1 MNNHKAFGSMFL
13 LALAGSSIAQTPGR
27 IVITQLGSSSA
38 GVNESLNTNT
48 GNTIQLLELRKVG
61 SGQTATSIG
70 FLPTDASTGVVM
82 VSNSTAEGNALTR
95 SSSGRFLSISGYPGA
110 LGTSR
115 LTGTNRA
122 IARFDFTG
130 GLNTTT
136 RPTNAFSGTNFR
148 STVTSDTPVSGSY
161 RFWMVGANEGLRVG
175 SLNSNTSVLV
185 SNTATNLRTVD
196 VVNGDVLIGTG
207 SAAGGAIGIRK
218 IAGLEI
224 ETNKTMTQLVTASGH
239 NSPYGF
245 AFIGD
250 VNGTVHCYVADDGTT
265 TGGVYKY
272 TSTNGMSGPF
282 TLAYRVVTSATRA
295 LCTDGKVLYG
305 VSTGTNNNQ
314 VQVIWDG
321 GSLND
326 SFAAGLQAAVS
337 ANRWVRGIALAPE
350 PTVVDSDYRGGDT
363 PGNIMTL
370 RSDNGAQRRLRV
382 GFVPDSNYRA
392 WTDLA
397 TVNYDGHAVKTA
409 LDTSGNIYIAIQSE
423 TAVSGAIV
431 PIIKVIKVPAG
442 GGNAVS
448 SSEQTI
454 PEGYDAFGITVDSSN
469 QPIISYKSSTGVAQ
483 TRFARWSSDLST
495 ATVFDNTNT
504 GWSIGSKSP
513 VDISSDPNGYLTT
526 LFASGNT
533 LSTLSFDN
541 SFSAGSATSDVTVA
555 DDAGVALTPLSAQF
569 GTDGKLRV
577 LSVGSTTATRALL
590 RVDTLAADRLSVETL
605 GQPERRDAT
614 GTSTGGVT
622 TRAATSPSFLWAWG
636 LSMAG
641 NNPRVLMT
649 GTAEPTAGPSGP
661 GSGTANRNDNIIG
674 SGRVWTFSTANVVSN
689 ATYRFAPGF
698 SPVN

>member
-1 MNNHKAFGSMFL
+1 
-13 LALAGSSIAQTPGR
+13 
-27 IVITQLGSSSA
+27 
-38 GVNESLNTNT
+38 
-48 GNTIQLLELRKVG
+48 
-61 SGQTATSIG
+61 
-70 FLPTDASTGVVM
+70 
-82 VSNSTAEGNALTR
+82 
-95 SSSGRFLSISGYPGA
+95 
-110 LGTSR
+110 
-115 LTGTNRA
+115 
-122 IARFDFTG
+122 
-130 GLNTTT
+130 
-136 RPTNAFSGTNFR
+136 
-148 STVTSDTPVSGSY
+148 
-161 RFWMVGANEGLRVG
+161 
-175 SLNSNTSVLV
+175 
-185 SNTATNLRTVD
+185 
-196 VVNGDVLIGTG
+196 
-207 SAAGGAIGIRK
+207 
-218 IAGLEI
+218 
-224 ETNKTMTQLVTASGH
+224 
-239 NSPYGF
+239 
-245 AFIGD
+245 
-250 VNGTVHCYVADDGTT
+250 
-265 TGGVYKY
+265 
-272 TSTNGMSGPF
+272 
-282 TLAYRVVTSATRA
+282 
-295 LCTDGKVLYG
+295 
-305 VSTGTNNNQ
+305 
-314 VQVIWDG
+314 
-321 GSLND
+321 
-326 SFAAGLQAAVS
+326 
-337 ANRWVRGIALAPE
+337 
-350 PTVVDSDYRGGDT
+350 
-363 PGNIMTL
+363 
-370 RSDNGAQRRLRV
+370 V

-513 VDISSDPNGYLTT
+513 IDISSDPNGYLTT

-590 RVDTLAADRLSVETL
+590 RVDTLATDRLSFETL

-614 GTSTGGVT
+614 GTSTGGAT

-636 LSMAG
+636 LSMGG

-649 GTAEPTAGPSGP
+649 GTAEPTTGPSGP

-674 SGRVWTFSTANVVSN
+674 SGRVWTFSTENVVSN